1 MGIVKPIG
9 SLDRSLGKNEL
20 ITLAEA
26 DANEIFESGKYDL
39 LKVYVE
45 MKRYE
50 LYFTTVMDNLR
61 DAALAQAQETGVKSF
76 SYEDARVSNIQRSVF
91 KFDKDPTWQKLH
103 DAFEHLKA
111 KIKQH
116 EAVLKNMDSE
126 KAEYMDP
133 ETGERIELIAP
144 TKEVVESIMVRL

>member
-1 MGIVKPIG
+1 MGLVKPIG
-9 SLDRSLGKNEL
+9 SLDRSMAKEEL

-26 DANEIFESGKYDL
+26 DANEIFESGQYDL

-50 LYFTTVMDNLR
+50 LYFTTVMDRLR
-61 DAALAQAQETGVKSF
+61 DAALAQAQETGMKSF

-91 KFDKDPTWQKLH
+91 NFDKDPTWQKLH
-103 DAFEHLKA
+103 DAFEQLKA

-116 EAVLKNMDSE
+116 EAVLKNMESE
-126 KAEYMDP
+126 KAEYIDE